1 MMVIYA
7 TLRVRNLSNLTLCYL
22 LLLSTSFHFFHNFVK
37 PCGGDSLRHGIPSTS
52 EKQKEQISYGVIT
65 HTYLSHALSPFLS
78 LSIIDEPS
86 VAGNRLAERDSL
98 QSL

>member
-1 MMVIYA
+1 MLHYVCAISPISLSVIYSYSPH
-7 TLRVRNLSNLTLCYL
+7 LSI
-22 LLLSTSFHFFHNFVK
+22 FFHNFVK